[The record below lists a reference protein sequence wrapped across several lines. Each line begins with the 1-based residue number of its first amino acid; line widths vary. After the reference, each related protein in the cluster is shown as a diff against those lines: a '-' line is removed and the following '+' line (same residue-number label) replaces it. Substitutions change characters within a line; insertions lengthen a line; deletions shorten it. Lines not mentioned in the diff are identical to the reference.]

1 MPSNCEFSSPITI
14 YHSISVHTIS
24 AFKKE
29 EEVEEEAAVA
39 YPAAAYPAVAA
50 AAAAAAAA
58 VHLAALPAAVEEWAC
73 HGRRVC
79 SSLLAV
85 RVVAVVARPE
95 EARAAVEAAVAGR
108 QTDSIQTA
116 VAGRQMGSIQTAV
129 AAVAERQEQPSCR
142 LPLRD

>member
-1 MPSNCEFSSPITI
+1 M
-14 YHSISVHTIS
+14 
-24 AFKKE
+24 
-29 EEVEEEAAVA
+29 EEEAAVA

-58 VHLAALPAAVEEWAC
+58 VHLAALLAAVEEWAC

-79 SSLLAV
+79 SSLLAA
-85 RVVAVVARPE
+85 RAVAVVVRPE
-95 EARAAVEAAVAGR
+95 EARAAVEAAVAGYRTDSIQTAVAGR

-129 AAVAERQEQPSCR
+129 VAVAERQEQPSCR
-142 LPLRD
+142 LPLRG